1 MNRTLELEQLIRN
14 VYLDLPVDEIM
25 IAMLTDE
32 LAKLNGLE
40 DNLQTATMQQVAES
54 LGGKSVIGD

>member
-1 MNRTLELEQLIRN
+1 VNRTLELEQLIRN